1 METKKKH
8 ELSLAKRMAISLVC
22 GLVAGLAFM
31 FLREH
36 LNASGQ
42 AQTWTTINNLLFQD
56 ITAEGAE
63 RAFGIFYIIGQ
74 LFIKAL
80 QLVIIPMVFTSIS
93 LAIGSIADIR
103 TMGRISAKT
112 LFWFLLCS
120 FLALLLAGCV
130 GYGTYSMGLF
140 NTRIEGLAEA
150 SGSTGS
156 NPLNV
161 VLNIIPSN
169 IITAFGS
176 NGAVLSSVFLA
187 VAIGLSM
194 NTLGESRTA
203 TLRRLLGEVN
213 DVVVVFLN
221 FIVSNFAPF
230 AVFVLL
236 TRTFAIYG
244 IDYLKPALVYVVI
257 TVVLLL
263 AFLII
268 AYPLVIAL
276 GAKLDPFT
284 FIRKIANVAV
294 FGFSTSSSAATLP
307 LNIKVSEEEFGVD
320 ESIASFVLPLGM
332 TINMDGTAIMQVI
345 ATVFIAGCAGYTVTP
360 GQLVVVALLALLGFL
375 MFGNLLR
382 VSGVTERLSQ
392 SAQNELAN
400 IVTILLGFTISA
412 TMTGDKFINL
422 STLMI
427 IGMGLVAFVL
437 DTAGGV
443 FSAKAVNLFL
453 PAHLKVNPMVGAAG
467 ISAFPMSARV
477 IQRLGQE
484 ADPGNFLLMHAI
496 GANVSG
502 QIGSVLAGGILLA
515 LLS

>member
-8 ELSLAKRMAISLVC
+8 ELSLAKRMATSLVC

-63 RAFGIFYIIGQ
+63 RSFGIF
-74 LFIKAL
+74 
-80 QLVIIPMVFTSIS
+80 PMVFTSIS
-93 LAIGSIADIR
+93 LAIGSIADTR

-244 IDYLKPALVYVVI
+244 VDYLKPALVYVVT
-257 TVVLLL
+257 TVILLFV
-263 AFLII
+263 FLLVG
-268 AYPLVIAL
+268 YPTIVAV
-276 GAKLDPFT
+276 GAKLNPFT
-284 FIRKIANVAV
+284 FIKKIANVTV

-307 LNIKVSEEEFGVD
+307 LSIKVCTEDLGVD
-320 ESIASFVLPLGM
+320 DSIASFVLPLGM

-345 ATVFIAGCAGYTVTP
+345 ATVFIAGCAGYDLTP
-360 GQLVVVALLALLGFL
+360 MELVVIALLALLASVGTPAAPGAGAVILFTIL
-375 MFGNLLR
+375 
-382 VSGVTERLSQ
+382 SGVG
-392 SAQNELAN
+392 
-400 IVTILLGFTISA
+400 IVNDMA
-412 TMTGDKFINL
+412 
-422 STLMI
+422 
-427 IGMGLVAFVL
+427 
-437 DTAGGV
+437 
-443 FSAKAVNLFL
+443 
-453 PAHLKVNPMVGAAG
+453 
-467 ISAFPMSARV
+467 
-477 IQRLGQE
+477 
-484 ADPGNFLLMHAI
+484 
-496 GANVSG
+496 
-502 QIGSVLAGGILLA
+502 LLA
-515 LLS
+515 YSLILAINRPIEMLVTSLNVVGDATSCICVAKSEGMLDEEKYNA

>member
-42 AQTWTTINNLLFQD
+42 AETWTTINNLLFQD

-93 LAIGSIADIR
+93 LAIGSIADTR

-130 GYGTYSMGLF
+130 GYGAYSMGLF

-236 TRTFAIYG
+236 TRT
-244 IDYLKPALVYVVI
+244 ALVYVVV

-263 AFLII
+263 AFLVI

-276 GAKLDPFT
+276 GAKLNPFT

-307 LNIKVSEEEFGVD
+307 LNIKVCEEEFGVD

-360 GQLVVVALLALLGFL
+360 GQLVVVALLALLASVGTPAAPGAGAVILFTIL
-375 MFGNLLR
+375 
-382 VSGVTERLSQ
+382 SGV
-392 SAQNELAN
+392 
-400 IVTILLGFTISA
+400 GF
-412 TMTGDKFINL
+412 
-422 STLMI
+422 
-427 IGMGLVAFVL
+427 
-437 DTAGGV
+437 
-443 FSAKAVNLFL
+443 VND
-453 PAHLKVNPMVGAAG
+453 GA
-467 ISAFPMSARV
+467 
-477 IQRLGQE
+477 
-484 ADPGNFLLMHAI
+484 
-496 GANVSG
+496 
-502 QIGSVLAGGILLA
+502 LLA
-515 LLS
+515 YSLILAINRPIEMLVTSLNVVGDAVASICVAKSEGLLNEETFNK